1 MAIALSLQQYLD
13 GRGVPYDVTTHD
25 RTLRSSDTAQ
35 ASAVPEYNLAKGVLI
50 KRKDGYLLAILPATC
65 HVQLGAIGACLR
77 QPVGPATEAEA
88 ANIFGDCELGAIPP
102 VAGAYGLPA
111 VMDDSLEG
119 MNDIYFEGGDHR
131 TLVHMTGRD
140 FRRLMARVPH
150 ASIHERHAAA

>member
-13 GRGVPYDVTTHD
+13 GLGVPYEVMTHD

-35 ASAVPEYNLAKGVLI
+35 ASAVPEDSLAKGVLI

-65 HVQLGAIGACLR
+65 HVQLDAIGAWLR
-77 QPVGPATEAEA
+77 QPIGLATEAEA

-131 TLVHMTGRD
+131 TLVHVTGRD
-140 FRRLMARVPH
+140 FHRLTADVPH
-150 ASIHERHAAA
+150 AHIGARDH